1 MSGVEW
7 LLNTR
12 KRKWPKKDILQT
24 YTERKYNDYEDSLLK
39 LNLETLKERRNFLTL
54 KFAKSGIKYDKLNDL
69 LPEHE
74 KRDNVETRNQEKYKV
89 NFANTGRLKNSSII
103 TMQNLLNDDAA
114 KERERKRNCG

>member
-1 MSGVEW
+1 M
-7 LLNTR
+7 
-12 KRKWPKKDILQT
+12 
-24 YTERKYNDYEDSLLK
+24 
-39 LNLETLKERRNFLTL
+39 LTL